1 MITKKNNI
9 MTKYYIALGSN
20 LETKN
25 MTRLEILNKALEY
38 FSLFKISLLK
48 VSSFW
53 ESKSYPNKNQ
63 PNFIN
68 AVSEVQS
75 KLNPYQTLSS
85 LKKIESLLG
94 RKINGRWGNR
104 VLDLDILAAGS
115 LILPNLLIFKKWQK
129 MPLHLQIQ
137 NQPKQLILPHP
148 RIQDRL
154 FVLKPLSEI
163 NQDWMHP
170 VLNKKTFE
178 LIDGNN
184 WNEENLLSLVDNK
197 KFNL

>member
-1 MITKKNNI
+1 MI
-9 MTKYYIALGSN
+9 KYYIALGSN

-25 MTRLEILNKALEY
+25 MDRLEILNKALEY
-38 FSLFKISLLK
+38 FPMFSISLVK

-75 KLNPYQTLSS
+75 ILNPHQTLCS
-85 LKKIESLLG
+85 LKKIEIILG
-94 RKINGRWGNR
+94 RKVNSRWGSR

-115 LILPNLLIFKKWQK
+115 LILPNLRIFNKWLK
-129 MPLHLQIQ
+129 MPLEKQIQ
-137 NQPKQLILPHP
+137 NQPNQLILPHP

-163 NQDWMHP
+163 DPNWIHP
-170 VLNKKTFE
+170 VLNKKPYE
-178 LIDGNN
+178 LIDKNN
-184 WNEENLLSLVDNK
+184 WN
-197 KFNL
+197 

>member
-1 MITKKNNI
+1 MN
-9 MTKYYIALGSN
+9 
-20 LETKN
+20 
-25 MTRLEILNKALEY
+25 RLEILNKALEY
-38 FSLFKISLLK
+38 FPMFSISLVK

-75 KLNPYQTLSS
+75 ILNPHQTLCS
-85 LKKIESLLG
+85 LKKIEIILG
-94 RKINGRWGNR
+94 RKVNSRWGSR

-115 LILPNLLIFKKWQK
+115 LILPNLRIFNRWLK
-129 MPLHLQIQ
+129 MPLQHQIQ
-137 NQPKQLILPHP
+137 NQPNQLILPHP

-163 NQDWMHP
+163 DPNWIHP
-170 VLNKKTFE
+170 VLNKKPYE
-178 LIDGNN
+178 LIDQNN
-184 WNEENLLSLVDNK
+184 WSKESLLSLVDNK
-197 KFNL
+197 KFIL

>member
-1 MITKKNNI
+1 MI
-9 MTKYYIALGSN
+9 KYYIALGSN
-20 LETKN
+20 LKTAN

-38 FSLFKISLLK
+38 FPMFSISLVK

-75 KLNPYQTLSS
+75 VLNPYQTLCS
-85 LKKIESLLG
+85 LKKIETILG
-94 RKINGRWGNR
+94 RKINSRWGSR

-115 LILPNLLIFKKWQK
+115 IILPNLRIFNKWLK
-129 MPLHLQIQ
+129 MPLQQQIQ
-137 NQPKQLILPHP
+137 NQPNQLILPHP

-163 NQDWMHP
+163 DPDWMHP
-170 VLNKKTFE
+170 VLNKKPNE
-178 LIDGNN
+178 LINQNN
-184 WNEENLLSLVDNK
+184 WNEENLLTLVDNK
-197 KFNL
+197 KFIR

>member
-1 MITKKNNI
+1 MI
-9 MTKYYIALGSN
+9 KYYIALGSN
-20 LETKN
+20 LETEN
-25 MTRLEILNKALEY
+25 MDRLEILNKALEY
-38 FSLFKISLLK
+38 FPMFSISLVK

-75 KLNPYQTLSS
+75 ILNPHQTLCS
-85 LKKIESLLG
+85 LKKIEIILG
-94 RKINGRWGNR
+94 RKVNSRWGSR

-115 LILPNLLIFKKWQK
+115 LILPNLRIFNKWLK
-129 MPLHLQIQ
+129 MPLEQQIQ
-137 NQPKQLILPHP
+137 NQPNQLILPHP

-163 NQDWMHP
+163 DPSWIHP
-170 VLNKKTFE
+170 VLNKKPYE
-178 LIDGNN
+178 LIDQNN
-184 WNEENLLSLVDNK
+184 WSKESLLSLVDNK
-197 KFNL
+197 KFIL

>member
-1 MITKKNNI
+1 MI
-9 MTKYYIALGSN
+9 KYYIALGSN
-20 LETKN
+20 LETEN
-25 MTRLEILNKALEY
+25 MNRLEILNKALEY
-38 FSLFKISLLK
+38 FPMFSISLVK

-75 KLNPYQTLSS
+75 ILNPHQTLCS
-85 LKKIESLLG
+85 LKKIEIILG
-94 RKINGRWGNR
+94 RKVNSRWGSR

-115 LILPNLLIFKKWQK
+115 LILPNLRIFNRWLK
-129 MPLHLQIQ
+129 MPLQHQIQ
-137 NQPKQLILPHP
+137 NQPNQLILPHP

-163 NQDWMHP
+163 DPSWIHP
-170 VLNKKTFE
+170 VLNKKPYE
-178 LIDGNN
+178 LIDQNN
-184 WNEENLLSLVDNK
+184 WNKESLLSLVDNK
-197 KFNL
+197 KFIL

>member
-1 MITKKNNI
+1 MI
-9 MTKYYIALGSN
+9 KYYIALGSN

-25 MTRLEILNKALEY
+25 MTRLEIINKALEY
-38 FSLFKISLLK
+38 FSMFNISLGR

-68 AVSEVQS
+68 VVSEVQS
-75 KLNPYQTLSS
+75 ELNPFQTLYS
-85 LKKIESLLG
+85 LKKIEIILG
-94 RKINGRWGNR
+94 RKINSRWGNR

-115 LILPNLLIFKKWQK
+115 LILPNLHIFNKWLK
-129 MPLHLQIQ
+129 MPLKQQMQ
-137 NQPKQLILPHP
+137 NQPNQLILPHP

-163 NQDWMHP
+163 DPDWLHP
-170 VLNKKTFE
+170 VLNKKPFE

-184 WNEENLLSLVDNK
+184 WNKENLLSLVDNK
-197 KFNL
+197 KFIL

>member
-1 MITKKNNI
+1 MI
-9 MTKYYIALGSN
+9 KYYIALGSN
-20 LETKN
+20 LETEN
-25 MTRLEILNKALEY
+25 MDRLEILNKALEY
-38 FSLFKISLLK
+38 FPMFSISLVK

-75 KLNPYQTLSS
+75 ILNPYQTLCS
-85 LKKIESLLG
+85 LKKIEIILG
-94 RKINGRWGNR
+94 RKVNCRWGSR

-115 LILPNLLIFKKWQK
+115 LILPNLRIFNRWLK
-129 MPLHLQIQ
+129 MPLQHQIQ
-137 NQPKQLILPHP
+137 NQPNQLILPHP

-163 NQDWMHP
+163 DPSWIHP
-170 VLNKKTFE
+170 VLNKKPYE
-178 LIDGNN
+178 LIDQNN
-184 WNEENLLSLVDNK
+184 WSKESLLSLVDNK
-197 KFNL
+197 KFIL

>member
-1 MITKKNNI
+1 MI
-9 MTKYYIALGSN
+9 KYYIALGSN
-20 LETKN
+20 LETEN
-25 MTRLEILNKALEY
+25 MDRLEILNKALEY
-38 FSLFKISLLK
+38 FPMFSISLVK

-75 KLNPYQTLSS
+75 ILNPYQTLCS
-85 LKKIESLLG
+85 LKKIEIILG
-94 RKINGRWGNR
+94 RKVNSRWGSR

-115 LILPNLLIFKKWQK
+115 LILPNLRIFDKWLK
-129 MPLHLQIQ
+129 MPLQQ
-137 NQPKQLILPHP
+137 QMKNQPNQLILPHP

-163 NQDWMHP
+163 DPSWIHP
-170 VLNKKTFE
+170 VLNKKPYE
-178 LIDGNN
+178 LIDQNN
-184 WNEENLLSLVDNK
+184 WNKESLLSLVDNK
-197 KFNL
+197 KFIL

>member
-1 MITKKNNI
+1 MI
-9 MTKYYIALGSN
+9 KYYIALGSN
-20 LETKN
+20 LETEN
-25 MTRLEILNKALEY
+25 MDRLEILNKALEY
-38 FSLFKISLLK
+38 FPMFSISLVK

-75 KLNPYQTLSS
+75 ILNPHQTLCS
-85 LKKIESLLG
+85 LKKIEIILG
-94 RKINGRWGNR
+94 RKINSRWGSR

-115 LILPNLLIFKKWQK
+115 LILPNLRIFNKWLK
-129 MPLHLQIQ
+129 MPLEQQIQ
-137 NQPKQLILPHP
+137 NQPNQLILPHP

-163 NQDWMHP
+163 DPNWIHP
-170 VLNKKTFE
+170 VLNKKPYE
-178 LIDGNN
+178 LIDKNN
-184 WNEENLLSLVDNK
+184 WNKESLLSLVDNK
-197 KFNL
+197 KFIL

>member
-1 MITKKNNI
+1 

-38 FSLFKISLLK
+38 FPMFSISLGK

-53 ESKSYPNKNQ
+53 ESKSYPNKKQ

-75 KLNPYQTLSS
+75 VLNPYQTLCS
-85 LKKIESLLG
+85 LKEIEIILG
-94 RKINGRWGNR
+94 RKINSRWGSR

-115 LILPNLLIFKKWQK
+115 LILPNLRIFNRWLK
-129 MPLHLQIQ
+129 MPLQHQIQ
-137 NQPKQLILPHP
+137 NQPNQLILPHP

-163 NQDWMHP
+163 DPNWIHP
-170 VLNKKTFE
+170 VLNKKPYE
-178 LIDGNN
+178 LIDQNY
-184 WNEENLLSLVDNK
+184 WNEESLLSLVENK
-197 KFNL
+197 NFIL

>member
-1 MITKKNNI
+1 MI
-9 MTKYYIALGSN
+9 KYYIALGSN
-20 LETKN
+20 LETEN

-38 FSLFKISLLK
+38 LPMFSISLSK

-75 KLNPYQTLSS
+75 VLTPCQILCS
-85 LKKIESLLG
+85 LKKIEIILG
-94 RKINGRWGNR
+94 RKINSRWGSR
-104 VLDLDILAAGS
+104 VLDLDLLAAGS
-115 LILPNLLIFKKWQK
+115 LILPNLRTFNRWLK
-129 MPLHLQIQ
+129 MPLEEQVK
-137 NQPKQLILPHP
+137 NQPNKLILPHP

-163 NQDWMHP
+163 DPSWIHP
-170 VLNKKTFE
+170 VLNKKPYE
-178 LIDGNN
+178 LIDQNN
-184 WNEENLLSLVDNK
+184 WNKESLLSLVDNK
-197 KFNL
+197 KFIL

>member
-1 MITKKNNI
+1 MI
-9 MTKYYIALGSN
+9 KYYIALGSN

-25 MTRLEILNKALEY
+25 MDRLEILNKALEY
-38 FSLFKISLLK
+38 FPMFSISLVK

-53 ESKSYPNKNQ
+53 ESKSYPNNNQ

-75 KLNPYQTLSS
+75 ILNPYQTLCS
-85 LKKIESLLG
+85 LKKIEIILG
-94 RKINGRWGNR
+94 RKVNCRWGSR

-115 LILPNLLIFKKWQK
+115 LILPNLRIFNRWLK
-129 MPLHLQIQ
+129 MPLQHQIQ
-137 NQPKQLILPHP
+137 NQPNQLILPHP

-163 NQDWMHP
+163 DPSWIHP
-170 VLNKKTFE
+170 VLNKKPYE
-178 LIDGNN
+178 LIDQNN
-184 WNEENLLSLVDNK
+184 WNKESLLSLVDNK
-197 KFNL
+197 NFIL